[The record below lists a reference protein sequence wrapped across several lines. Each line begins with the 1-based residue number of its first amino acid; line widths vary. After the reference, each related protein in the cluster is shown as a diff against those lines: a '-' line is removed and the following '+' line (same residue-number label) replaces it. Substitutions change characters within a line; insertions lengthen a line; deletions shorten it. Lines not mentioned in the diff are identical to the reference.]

1 MERAEADGRIG
12 SVVDGRYRILE
23 PMASGAMGAVYR
35 AERVPVGKVV
45 AIKFLHAA
53 FASDREFLGRFERE
67 TRVMSRLAHPHCVS
81 VVDFG
86 VAEGAPY
93 LVMDFVAGVTLRE
106 LLDDGPLEVTRAV
119 ALTRQ
124 VLAGLAHAHAQHVV
138 HRDIKPANIM
148 ITEEIGTGEH
158 VRILDFGLARLRN
171 ASVDT
176 TQSHVVLGTPSYMAP
191 EQTVGAAVDA
201 RADLYAVGIV
211 LFEMLT
217 GVRPFVAEETYV
229 LLAQH
234 RSAEVP
240 RLGEHVPAGTVLPPG
255 LQDVVDRALAKEPGA
270 RYRDAIEFADAL
282 DELGGGGGGGAGL
295 GRAET
300 IASPPRSRAPASRG
314 RAGWLFL
321 LFAATAVAIG
331 LWLVIDDA
339 GPRQRRGGRCRPRA
353 RGQAGRRRRPPPR
366 RRRAPSPTTS
376 PGWRDRVAS
385 QTSAATSR
393 PRSRSSRRA
402 STTRPSRPTVG
413 RASRPTSRRPGTRAS
428 RPTARRRPTP
438 ARPRSSPPT
447 ASRSTS
453 PSPIPRAP
461 RISTPRARP
470 SPPAPSTTRT
480 RRPTPR
486 R

>member
-300 IASPPRSRAPASRG
+300 IASPPRSRAP
-314 RAGWLFL
+314 
-321 LFAATAVAIG
+321 
-331 LWLVIDDA
+331 
-339 GPRQRRGGRCRPRA
+339 
-353 RGQAGRRRRPPPR
+353 
-366 RRRAPSPTTS
+366 
-376 PGWRDRVAS
+376 
-385 QTSAATSR
+385 
-393 PRSRSSRRA
+393 
-402 STTRPSRPTVG
+402 
-413 RASRPTSRRPGTRAS
+413 
-428 RPTARRRPTP
+428 
-438 ARPRSSPPT
+438 
-447 ASRSTS
+447 
-453 PSPIPRAP
+453 
-461 RISTPRARP
+461 
-470 SPPAPSTTRT
+470 
-480 RRPTPR
+480 
-486 R
+486 